1 MPEPRGRLITIEGL
15 DGSGKTTLS
24 AALEEAMIARGLPV
38 VRLREPGGVALSER
52 IRGLVADPELEVDAR
67 TEALL
72 FAAARAQL
80 CAEVLRPTLDD
91 GRWVLLDRFVDS
103 SLAYQGG
110 GRALGVEAVARINEL
125 ATEGCVPDRT
135 LLLRLDRRT
144 GRERLVSRGHDQDRL
159 EREDDAFFARV
170 EQAYDALATADP
182 HRFRVLDAHKDASA
196 VLTDA
201 LDALADVLPAA

>member
-1 MPEPRGRLITIEGL
+1 MPDPRGRLLTIEGL

-24 AALEEAMIARGLPV
+24 AALEEALVARGLPV

-52 IRGLVADPELEVDAR
+52 IRGLVADPDLTVDPR

-110 GRALGVEAVARINEL
+110 GRELGVDAVARVNEL

-144 GRERLVSRGHDQDRL
+144 GRSRLAARGDEQDRM
-159 EREDDAFFARV
+159 EREEDAFFARV
-170 EQAYDALATADP
+170 EQTYDALATAEP
-182 HRFRVLDAHKDASA
+182 QRFRTLDAHKPAA
-196 VLTDA
+196 QVLTDA
-201 LDALADVLPAA
+201 LDALADLLPPA